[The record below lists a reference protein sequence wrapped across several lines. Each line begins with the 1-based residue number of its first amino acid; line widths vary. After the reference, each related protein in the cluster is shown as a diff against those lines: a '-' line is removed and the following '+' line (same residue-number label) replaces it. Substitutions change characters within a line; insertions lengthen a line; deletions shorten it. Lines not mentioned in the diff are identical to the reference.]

1 MLLSDVKHM
10 VFLRSALQ
18 GKSENATASDPVY
31 SNTLMKDVQINNSE
45 RSWRTRLIS
54 SIKERG
60 WTKEEL
66 EAIRLFK
73 TNLWSSH
80 FRGQGWN

>member
-1 MLLSDVKHM
+1 MWVVLGCKEHCFSEIGA
-10 VFLRSALQ
+10 LR
-18 GKSENATASDPVY
+18 GKSENATASDLVY
-31 SNTLMKDVQINNSE
+31 SNTLMKDVQINNSD

-60 WTKEEL
+60 QTKQEL

-73 TNLWSSH
+73 TNL
-80 FRGQGWN
+80 